1 MQGNGIPHQNDLPV
15 SAEKRAGMEIES
27 NWGK

>member
-1 MQGNGIPHQNDLPV
+1 MQGNGTPHQNDLPV
-15 SAEKRAGMEIES
+15 LLKNAGMEIEP